1 LHAPAAIG
9 AVDPAVLAAL
19 SGLELRARYVMD
31 GFLAGVHGSP
41 FHGLSVEF
49 RDYRDYQ
56 PGDDLRR
63 LDWRLFARADRLC
76 VKRYEQE
83 TNARVL
89 FLCDTS
95 ASMAYRGTRAWAS
108 KLECARV
115 VTLALAWLLMRQRD
129 PVGLLALAGG
139 PGLRYV
145 APAQT
150 PHHVGVLLREL
161 QVLPAAGGPVLGELL
176 LQASHLARRRGL
188 VIVVSDFLDPSEDV
202 TDGIARL
209 RFEGHECFC
218 LQVLDPDEIDFPFSD
233 GVLEDMESGERRE
246 VDSAAGV
253 AYRERFQAFLEETR
267 SRLLGLGATH
277 ALVRTDEDPGRTLA
291 RLLGTR
297 GGA

>member
-1 LHAPAAIG
+1 LHAAATTA
-9 AVDPAVLAAL
+9 AVDPRVLAAL

-63 LDWRLFARADRLC
+63 LDWRLFARSDRLC
-76 VKRYEQE
+76 VKRFEQE

-95 ASMAYRGTRAWAS
+95 ASMAYRGSRGWGS

-115 VTLALAWLLMRQRD
+115 ITLALSWLLMRQRD
-129 PVGLLALAGG
+129 PVGLLALAGE

-161 QVLPAAGGPVLGELL
+161 SALPALGGPRLGALL
-176 LQASHLARRRGL
+176 AHASRLARRRSL
-188 VIVVSDFLDPSEDV
+188 VFVVSDFLDPSEEV
-202 TDGIARL
+202 VEGIARL
-209 RFEGHECFC
+209 RFSGHECLC
-218 LQVLDPDEIDFPFSD
+218 LQVLDPDEIDFPFSE
-233 GVLEDMESGERRE
+233 GVLEDMETGERRE
-246 VDSAAGV
+246 VDAAAG
-253 AYRERFQAFLEETR
+253 AHYRERFQAFFEETR
-267 SRLLGLGATH
+267 ARLLALGTTH
-277 ALVRTDEDPGRTLA
+277 ALLRTDEDPGRALA
-291 RLLGTR
+291 RLIRSR
-297 GGA
+297 GAR